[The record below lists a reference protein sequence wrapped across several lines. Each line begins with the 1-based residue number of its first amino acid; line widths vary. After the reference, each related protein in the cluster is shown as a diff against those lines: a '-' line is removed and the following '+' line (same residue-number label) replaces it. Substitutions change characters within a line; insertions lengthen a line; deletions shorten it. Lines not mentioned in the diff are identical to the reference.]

1 MKSLKML
8 LVMLVVVSQ
17 YSPAQ
22 MTEAL
27 RTGKGLVT
35 TGIRQPDPAKP
46 IHRIAMGSCGY
57 QDLPQP
63 ILRIAADWNPD
74 VFLFLGDN
82 IYGDTENMDTL
93 RAKYNRLGSKPEFKR
108 LAERSA
114 ILAVWDDHD
123 YGVNDGGEEYPKKV
137 ESKEIFLQFW
147 NEPAASVRRQHLGIY
162 HSSVCGPVGKRTQ
175 FIMLDNR
182 TFRTPVVA
190 GIPGKDINDYVV
202 DTNRSA
208 RMLGEDQWKWL
219 EDELKK
225 PAEVRIIMTSTQFV
239 SEFNGYELWAL
250 KPFEKQ
256 RMIDLISRTKAN
268 GVVFVSGD
276 VHFGELSMQKPDNTY
291 PLYDLTASGITST
304 DFPQPNRYRLAKEI
318 HENHFGAITINWE
331 SADPSITFE
340 IYNVVK
346 DAVYSKSI
354 NLSELTF
361 TSKR

>member
-1 MKSLKML
+1 MTKTMMVVAML
-8 LVMLVVVSQ
+8 IVVSQ
-17 YSPAQ
+17 YGSAQ
-22 MTEAL
+22 LTEAL

-35 TGIRQPDPAKP
+35 TGIRQPDPTRPVK
-46 IHRIAMGSCGY
+46 RIALGSCGY

-63 ILRIAADWNPD
+63 ILRIASDWNPD

-93 RAKYNRLGSKPEFKR
+93 RAKYNRLGSKPEFAR
-108 LAERSA
+108 LVDRSA

-147 NEPAASVRRQHLGIY
+147 NEPSTSTRRQHPGIY
-162 HSSVCGPVGKRTQ
+162 HSVVCGPVGKRTQ

-182 TFRTPVVA
+182 TFRTPVIPGV
-190 GIPGKDINDYVV
+190 PGKDINDYII
-202 DTNRSA
+202 DTNRNA
-208 RMLGEDQWKWL
+208 RMLGEEQWKWL
-219 EDELKK
+219 EAELRK
-225 PAEVRIIMTSTQFV
+225 PAEIRIVMTSTQFV

-256 RMIDLISRTKAN
+256 RMIDLISKTQAN
-268 GVVFVSGD
+268 GIVFVSGD

-291 PLYDLTASGITST
+291 PLYDLTSSGVTST
-304 DFPQPNRYRLAKEI
+304 DFPQPNRFRLAKEI
-318 HENHFGAITINWE
+318 HENHFGSITIDWDN
-331 SADPSITFE
+331 SDPMITFE

-346 DAVYSKSI
+346 DALFSKSI
-354 NLSELTF
+354 HLSEITF
-361 TSKR
+361 ASKR